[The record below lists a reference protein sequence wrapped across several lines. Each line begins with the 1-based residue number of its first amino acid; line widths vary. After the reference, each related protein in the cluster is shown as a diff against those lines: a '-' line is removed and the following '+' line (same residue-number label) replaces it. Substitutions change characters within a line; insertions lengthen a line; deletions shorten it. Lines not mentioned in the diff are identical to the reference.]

1 MRGVNMGM
9 DIDDFS
15 DRMMEIG
22 KGLNA
27 LSGNMYAAIEDDV
40 SIEEV
45 KSLLTIANKKI
56 ELFEKLSAE
65 VTGGMHDELQGT
77 YGDFIERIRKHSKK
91 LQEKIS

>member
-1 MRGVNMGM
+1 MGM

-27 LSGNMYAAIEDDV
+27 LSGNMYAAIEDDISV
-40 SIEEV
+40 EEV
-45 KSLLTIANKKI
+45 KNLLAAANKKI

-65 VTGGMHDELQGT
+65 VTGGMHGELKET
-77 YGDFIERIRKHSKK
+77 YGDFIERVRKHSKK
-91 LQEKIS
+91 LQEKYQDRVS